1 MTALHT
7 YIARNR
13 VAVACTTSAALRE
26 SLSISNLGRIRDYP
40 PASLAGSRHITR
52 KKQGPQH
59 KPVARVTT
67 PSSHPTA
74 DKPHLYAANVVHT
87 NCKLTHELLRVR
99 LNWSS
104 ADEDAAEEP
113 DVTEEPDVDG
123 SLGAAFAMRVGLI
136 ERRVALRSLVTPS
149 PDGARIGLTVRT
161 GLAEREA
168 FLNTATLLERA
179 VILTLLASLQR
190 FRASE
195 TSNSSFL

>member
-1 MTALHT
+1 MGLDSGFSSG
-7 YIARNR
+7 ICPSFARHF
-13 VAVACTTSAALRE
+13 
-26 SLSISNLGRIRDYP
+26 G
-40 PASLAGSRHITR
+40 
-52 KKQGPQH
+52 
-59 KPVARVTT
+59 
-67 PSSHPTA
+67 
-74 DKPHLYAANVVHT
+74 
-87 NCKLTHELLRVR
+87 KLTHELLRVR

>member
-1 MTALHT
+1 MLPH
-7 YIARNR
+7 
-13 VAVACTTSAALRE
+13 
-26 SLSISNLGRIRDYP
+26 P
-40 PASLAGSRHITR
+40 
-52 KKQGPQH
+52 
-59 KPVARVTT
+59 
-67 PSSHPTA
+67 HPTQ
-74 DKPHLYAANVVHT
+74 PLTSLIFCNW
-87 NCKLTHELLRVR
+87 CKLTHELLRVR

-104 ADEDAAEEP
+104 ADEDAAEA
-113 DVTEEPDVDG
+113 EEPDVDG